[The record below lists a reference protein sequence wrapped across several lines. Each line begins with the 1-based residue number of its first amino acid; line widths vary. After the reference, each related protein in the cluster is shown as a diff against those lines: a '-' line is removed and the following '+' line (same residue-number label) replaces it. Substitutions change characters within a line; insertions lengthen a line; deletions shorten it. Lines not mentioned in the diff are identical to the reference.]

1 MIYDRIII
9 DVFSIEFANIG
20 LLPELPRAA
29 FKNIPESFFRT
40 GRREARGETFE
51 FFFNLE
57 GLFLE
62 PRAKNQEARN
72 EKEESKL
79 VPKNF
84 RETGIRRKKQG
95 KERWV
100 GYVQQ
105 YGGFFKV
112 FF

>member
-1 MIYDRIII
+1 LR
-9 DVFSIEFANIG
+9 
-20 LLPELPRAA
+20 
-29 FKNIPESFFRT
+29 
-40 GRREARGETFE
+40 